1 MDNSEQ
7 LTIDIRPDSGVYGT
21 FRRISYRPWSAIAE
35 FIDNSTQNYFEH
47 KRHIG
52 EMIDADPVLEIDI
65 VHDPV
70 MKSLVIVDN
79 ANGMNWGEL
88 ERAIQLNKPPAN
100 ISGRSEFGMGLKMAA
115 CWFGS
120 RWRVVTKRLGD
131 TIEYN
136 ALVDVS
142 RLEIDKP
149 DAIVV
154 QQRMGFEPS
163 EHYTRIDS
171 LVKSLCRSSENKSTH
186 VWVQYTVSVP
196 YTTPTYGSAQMCNI
210 AGTSSR
216 RVFTRESRIEIE
228 DLHRTFRGRT
238 LPSIRENIA
247 SMYRRDIDSGDITIR
262 WNGQPFTWDKDRV
275 FEEETPDGDRTR
287 WEKDVQFNVDGHKV
301 SGKVW
306 IIIPGR
312 ARRAGMHLFRRDR
325 LVVGGPGQGYKPVAI
340 FAAPNSFQ
348 SQRLVG
354 ELDLDDWP
362 VTQTKDGFDWHG
374 ELENGFIDK
383 LKAAVSEYVEKVD
396 PRNSPPDTS
405 TKTTTSDGQ
414 VVGDSTKESLSGSD
428 VDSVLTIVET
438 GPPPPQ
444 ILPIEDLNRMEQ
456 AAERSGE
463 QPTYIH
469 LGSEGVP
476 TLKVYWLDNLPPS
489 DIYASF
495 DMPNDDELRLY
506 VNLNH
511 PFVERVISR
520 EPAKLELYALN
531 LYADALV
538 ESGIRKRGQ
547 NVPAHTFRDFK
558 DKFLR
563 AINSR

>member
-52 EMIDADPVLEIDI
+52 EMIDADPALEIDI
-65 VHDPV
+65 VHDPG
-70 MKSLVIVDN
+70 MKSIVIVDN

-149 DAIVV
+149 NAIVV

-163 EHYTRIDS
+163 EHYT
-171 LVKSLCRSSENKSTH
+171 
-186 VWVQYTVSVP
+186 
-196 YTTPTYGSAQMCNI
+196 
-210 AGTSSR
+210 
-216 RVFTRESRIEIE
+216 RIEIE

-312 ARRAGMHLFRRDR
+312 ARRAGMHLFRRGR

-383 LKAAVSEYVEKVD
+383 LKAALSEYVEKVD

-414 VVGDSTKESLSGSD
+414 VVGDSTKGSLSGSD

-444 ILPIEDLNRMEQ
+444 MLPIEDLNRMEQ

-495 DMPNDDELRLY
+495 DMPTDDELRLY